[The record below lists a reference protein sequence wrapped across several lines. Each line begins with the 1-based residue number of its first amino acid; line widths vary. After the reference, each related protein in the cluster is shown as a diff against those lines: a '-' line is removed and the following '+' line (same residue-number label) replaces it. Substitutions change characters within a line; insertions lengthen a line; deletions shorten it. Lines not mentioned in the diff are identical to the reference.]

1 MVYSLTLPEEGNS
14 ESVILHKV
22 AEWNHN
28 YFVVTLA
35 SRNNTLMLGDA
46 ISSISFIEL
55 DGNQLKVIARDYG
68 SLWPVCIDAWDDR
81 SVIGANV
88 SQASKL
94 RVIDDLTVIRVTTIS
109 LRLHWS
115 ERSSKQH

>member
-1 MVYSLTLPEEGNS
+1 MLKVLVYSLTPPDAENS
-14 ESVILHKV
+14 IILQRI

-28 YFVVTLA
+28 YFVVSLA

-46 ISSISFIEL
+46 ISSISFVEL

-68 SLWPVCIDAWDDR
+68 SLWPVCIEAWSET

-88 SQASKL
+88 SEARKL
-94 RVIDDLTVIRVTTIS
+94 RVIN
-109 LRLHWS
+109 
-115 ERSSKQH
+115 